1 MSKTAGEYAH
11 AASKAHRLNAEF
23 ERANAVAAAVTLIEA
38 AVAGTSTLASELE
51 NLGTYAD
58 QIQEALKV
66 K

>member
-11 AASKAHRLNAEF
+11 TASKAHHLKAEF
-23 ERANAVAAAVTLIEA
+23 ERANAVAAAVMLIEA
-38 AVAGTSTLASELE
+38 AVAGTSKLASELE
-51 NLGTYAD
+51 NLSTYAD